1 MKLGKIYDEVL
12 DEDYPIEF
20 DMEYFKTLRSFN
32 KRIKYCEAKLYRIS
46 SGSSRIVYKVD
57 DEKVLK
63 LAKNAKGLAQNEV
76 EIDYSGYYDLDNIVA
91 RTFEHHPQ
99 NLWVEMELAEKL
111 SKGKFK
117 QITGFNW
124 EDYCNAVIKY
134 GHAVNHRLN
143 AMTSDIDPDLY
154 EQMWEDYDFCYEI
167 FDFIGNYG
175 LPIGDLLRTS
185 TYGIVK
191 RDDGEKIVIIDY
203 GLTEDVSTTYYSH

>member
-12 DEDYPIEF
+12 GEDYPIEF
-20 DMEYFKTLRSFN
+20 DMEYFKKLNSFN

-46 SGSSRIVYKVD
+46 SGSSRIVYRVD

-63 LAKNAKGLAQNEV
+63 LAKNQKGLAQNEV
-76 EIDYSGYYDLDNIVA
+76 EISFGNDYAIGEIIA
-91 RTFEHHPQ
+91 KTFDHHPQ

-117 QITGFNW
+117 QITGFNCG
-124 EDYCNAVIKY
+124 DYCNAVIKY
-134 GHAVNHRLN
+134 GNAVNHRLN
-143 AMTSDIDPDLY
+143 RMTADIDPDLL

-175 LPIGDLLRTS
+175 LPVGDLLRLS
-185 TYGIVK
+185 TYGVVK
-191 RDDGEKIVIIDY
+191 RDGGEQVVIIDY
-203 GLTEDVSTTYYSH
+203 GLTEEVNTTYYSH